1 MTKRDELL
9 ADDEAIES
17 ILRSAPPRP
26 MPPAA
31 DVAQARSAVHDEWRA
46 LYGRRRKRR
55 NLLSLAAAAA
65 IVCALAAGL
74 YLLRVPSAIP
84 ERVATVERSAGALYL
99 LGEQSE
105 LHEAPELAELMTGQ
119 TLVTG
124 QDAGLALS
132 WLGGGSLRIDR
143 DSRIEFLSAG
153 EVFLH
158 DGRLYFDSQPA
169 APQTRAANPAGADF
183 AIHTDAGLIRHVGTQ
198 YMASVTASG
207 VTVNVREGQVR
218 ILADTFDAT
227 AVAGQQVRVQGNAR
241 PAYANV
247 RTHGE
252 LWHWAEK
259 FAPAIDVDRQT
270 AHQFISWAARESG
283 LDVRFA
289 NGAVEE
295 LAHSTG
301 MTGDTGGLEP
311 RVALQVLLQTTT
323 LKAAV
328 VDDSILVTAR

>member
-9 ADDEAIES
+9 EDDEVIES
-17 ILRSAPPRP
+17 ILSGAPPRP
-26 MPPAA
+26 TPSTA
-31 DVAQARSAVHDEWRA
+31 DIALARRAVHDEWRA

-65 IVCALAAGL
+65 IVCAVAAGL

-84 ERVATVERSAGALYL
+84 VQVATVERSAGALYL
-99 LGEQSE
+99 LGDQSV
-105 LHEAPELAELMTGQ
+105 LHETPDLAALMTGQ

-132 WLGGGSLRIDR
+132 WLGGGSLRIDS
-143 DSRIEFLSAG
+143 DSRIEFLSTG

-158 DGRLYFDSQPA
+158 DGQAYFDSQAGA
-169 APQTRAANPAGADF
+169 AGPSGADF
-183 AIHTDAGLIRHVGTQ
+183 AIHTDDGVIRHVGTQ

-227 AVAGQQVRVQGNAR
+227 AVAGQQVRVQGSAR

-247 RTHGE
+247 STHGD
-252 LWHWAEK
+252 LWRWAEK
-259 FAPAIDVDRQT
+259 FAPTIDVDGQT

-289 NGAVEE
+289 NADVEA
-295 LAHSTG
+295 LARDTRMSGNTG
-301 MTGDTGGLEP
+301 ELEP
-311 RVALQVLLQTTT
+311 RVALRVLLQTTT
-323 LKAAV
+323 LDAAV